1 MGNPITLV
9 EQFANSLGSFSGVA
23 PIRFS
28 NGAWFEAAG
37 INKSRNPTASANLSQ
52 TFVGG
57 GGSHGTLT
65 RETTGL
71 PAGIATAFKFVS
83 ANAVSQETVGIYA
96 LHSGLAGP
104 QGYPFQMVVW
114 GSGTVSVDYQVWVN
128 GYGALRRNLESVVLT
143 GTPQPINRV
152 VHTQPGDTSND
163 ASIVLSTVSQ
173 AALTVYF
180 ALSQMEEGKEYHS
193 SFIDN
198 TLGAGYGGSD
208 GTFTRAASSASRSPS
223 ITPNSGAV
231 AGRWTPTIETGVEEI
246 WGECGV
252 KGSGTDHVRWGRDA
266 TRHPFIEWSSNDASY
281 QRLTASET
289 INALAATD
297 LALNWT
303 GLTASLSVE
312 AGTIQ
317 SAARDAVSGS
327 WGAGNLTLEAT
338 AGGVIVSPFATF
350 SRPLSAKEIAT
361 LNSKQNW
368 TRSTLGDS
376 GMAAFQLRPVG
387 A

>member
-1 MGNPITLV
+1 
-9 EQFANSLGSFSGVA
+9 
-23 PIRFS
+23 
-28 NGAWFEAAG
+28 
-37 INKSRNPTASANLSQ
+37 
-52 TFVGG
+52 
-57 GGSHGTLT
+57 
-65 RETTGL
+65 
-71 PAGIATAFKFVS
+71 
-83 ANAVSQETVGIYA
+83 
-96 LHSGLAGP
+96 
-104 QGYPFQMVVW
+104 
-114 GSGTVSVDYQVWVN
+114 
-128 GYGALRRNLESVVLT
+128 
-143 GTPQPINRV
+143 
-152 VHTQPGDTSND
+152 
-163 ASIVLSTVSQ
+163 
-173 AALTVYF
+173 
-180 ALSQMEEGKEYHS
+180 MEEGKEYHS